1 MLLGFNDSKCTAYT
15 VDSAKGLIVIRT
27 HLILDSSKLILQKMD
42 PGAINCVIL
51 RFHVGIKNY

>member
-27 HLILDSSKLILQKMD
+27 HLVLASGKQVHQKVCLIVE
-42 PGAINCVIL
+42 PGT
-51 RFHVGIKNY
+51 YEP